1 MISDSLIAQ
10 KLWKQPKIL
19 TFCSFYSKFYANHE
33 KIYAGAARHAR
44 DISELWMAEVAKM
57 TVTTEMIKIAEI
69 TKITKIAK
77 IIEWDVWYVSISSFR
92 GELNDGSRSK
102 LDRS

>member
-1 MISDSLIAQ
+1 MIYCLQ
-10 KLWKQPKIL
+10 LNLYLGKQTKICP
-19 TFCSFYSKFYANHE
+19 FCRFYSKFYSCHE
-33 KIYAGAARHAR
+33 KICAVAARHAR

-77 IIEWDVWYVSISSFR
+77 IIE
-92 GELNDGSRSK
+92 
-102 LDRS
+102 